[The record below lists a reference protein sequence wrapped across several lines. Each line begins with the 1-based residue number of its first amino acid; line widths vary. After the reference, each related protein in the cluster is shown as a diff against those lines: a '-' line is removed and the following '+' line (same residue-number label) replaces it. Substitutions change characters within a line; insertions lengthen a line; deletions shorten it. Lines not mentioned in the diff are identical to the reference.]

1 MKGYSHT
8 HSSKG
13 RQNSCLWPSHR
24 VQPRLS
30 LPSHQIAR
38 HSTCRLPLSSVA
50 GVHLEPLWTT
60 KGSPRLPTLNWELKP
75 VVRKYHSYLERFA
88 NKRNLGPHGTMAMKE
103 TGEILNPWNGESEL
117 GPFQPL
123 AKILEG
129 VHEMKEK
136 KSLLEKRTIKGKL
149 SLTGLIVG

>member
-1 MKGYSHT
+1 
-8 HSSKG
+8 
-13 RQNSCLWPSHR
+13 
-24 VQPRLS
+24 
-30 LPSHQIAR
+30 
-38 HSTCRLPLSSVA
+38 
-50 GVHLEPLWTT
+50 
-60 KGSPRLPTLNWELKP
+60 
-75 VVRKYHSYLERFA
+75 
-88 NKRNLGPHGTMAMKE
+88 MAMKE